1 MVEPSPLTT
10 QGLWLLPASIFSFPL
25 SYSPKSIT
33 TINGKL
39 RNHHCQHHRRPQNE
53 KIYISTKR
61 KSNHQLHPQKEKISN
76 HQYHHQPHK
85 PTSIIAQASSH
96 NYKHRK
102 PKHTK
107 IFKLVIQNCQPK
119 PTNTENPNPNPGI
132 LRSKTKITKMRSG
145 FLFLGIYLCVDEHG
159 EWV

>member
-1 MVEPSPLTT
+1 MENSKPTT
-10 QGLWLLPASIFSFPL
+10 VNITNDHKMEKKKSQPKENPNI
-25 SYSPKSIT
+25 SYTHK
-33 TINGKL
+33 K
-39 RNHHCQHHRRPQNE
+39 
-53 KIYISTKR
+53 K
-61 KSNHQLHPQKEKISN
+61 KISN
-76 HQYHHQPHK
+76 YQNHHQPHK
-85 PTSIIAQASSH
+85 PTSITTQASNH

-132 LRSKTKITKMRSG
+132 LKSKTKITKMRSG
-145 FLFLGIYLCVDEHG
+145 FLFRGIYLCVDEHG